1 MRIFSSTFLTATILA
16 LTASHGWC
24 ASTGVKS
31 TSNSNQPMRAAT
43 GPTTPPPS
51 TSKGHKINPKV
62 DLRGRSGSQATGNSA
77 MDRLQGMQGGM

>member
-16 LTASHGWC
+16 LTASYGWC
-24 ASTGVKS
+24 ASVKP
-31 TSNSNQPMRAAT
+31 TSNNQPMRAAT
-43 GPTTPPPS
+43 GYTTPAPS